1 MSEFRRDPITG
12 SWVIIATER
21 ALRPDQ
27 FRKSSQ
33 ASPSLSEIDPFA
45 VGNETLTP
53 KEITRVDDPE
63 NPGQW
68 LIRVIPNGFPVLKV
82 EGTENRRPNGIY
94 DRMDGVGAHEVIIES
109 TSADAGL
116 QDLSIS
122 HLAAV
127 IAVYRDRMRDLARDQ
142 RLVYSMLFRNDG
154 PSAGATMRHGHSQLV
169 ALPVVPKHVQQRLKR
184 SQQHF
189 EFHDRSVFEDILD
202 TEITNGERIVCANAN
217 FVCCAPYASSSPYE
231 VTIIPRAQRARF
243 EDITETELIPL
254 ASILK
259 ESLKR
264 LEAVLGP
271 FDYNFMIQTAPKTAA
286 DVPWYRWHF
295 QLVPKLSNISGFER
309 GTGFHIN
316 PVAPESAAKEL
327 RTITL

>member
-27 FRKSSQ
+27 FRKSSPTTP
-33 ASPSLSEIDPFA
+33 SPNEIDPFA
-45 VGNETLTP
+45 LGNETLTP
-53 KEITRVDDPE
+53 NEITRVDDPD

-68 LIRVIPNGFPVLKV
+68 LIRVIPNRFPVLTV
-82 EGTENRRPNGIY
+82 EGTENRRPDGIY

-109 TSADAGL
+109 TSADVGL

-122 HLAAV
+122 HLTAV
-127 IAVYRDRMRDLARDQ
+127 VATYRDRMRDLARDQ
-142 RLVYSMLFRNDG
+142 RLIYSMMFRNDG
-154 PSAGATMRHGHSQLV
+154 PSAGATIRHGHSQLV
-169 ALPVVPKHVQQRLKR
+169 ALPVVPNHVQQRLKR

-189 EFHDRSVFEDILD
+189 EFHERSVFEDILD
-202 TEITNGERIVCANAN
+202 TEIANGERIVCANDN
-217 FVCCAPYASSSPYE
+217 FVCCAPYASRSPYE
-231 VTIIPRAQRARF
+231 ITIIPRAQRARF
-243 EDITETELIPL
+243 ENITDTELIPL
-254 ASILK
+254 ASILQ

-264 LEAVLGP
+264 LAGVLGP
-271 FDYNFMIQTAPKTAA
+271 FDYNFMIQTAPRTAA

-295 QLVPKLSNISGFER
+295 QIVPKLSNISGFER

-316 PVAPESAAKEL
+316 PVAPEHAAKEL